1 MLSRMLGAKAEPHM
15 LIVFILTGSLNGQ
28 FKNTKI
34 STDCIHTTGCYWV
47 SLADEV
53 VDFSFY
59 GLTVYSA
66 RVVCM
71 NDMWKWEL
79 IANSSFQE
87 VVPRLLHKL
96 ICTRMAY

>member
-1 MLSRMLGAKAEPHM
+1 MVSRMLGAKAEPQM

-34 STDCIHTTGCYWV
+34 CADYIHKTGCYWV
-47 SLADEV
+47 SVADEV
-53 VDFSFY
+53 VDFFFRD
-59 GLTVYSA
+59 LTVYSE

-71 NDMWKWEL
+71 NDVWKWEL

-87 VVPRLLHKL
+87 VVPSCY
-96 ICTRMAY
+96 IN

>member
-1 MLSRMLGAKAEPHM
+1 MVSRMLGAKAEPQM
-15 LIVFILTGSLNGQ
+15 LIVCILTGSLNGQ

-34 STDCIHTTGCYWV
+34 CADCIHKTGCYWMSV
-47 SLADEV
+47 ADEV
-53 VDFSFY
+53 VDFSFR

-66 RVVCM
+66 RAVCM

-79 IANSSFQE
+79 LVNSSFQE

-96 ICTRMAY
+96 IYTRMAY